1 MKTARIFMPAVLAL
15 VLALA
20 VSAPAAAQESGDMQA
35 IKKAVKDNPVYES
48 SKAPQWFKVLVTD
61 SKTGKDK
68 VKMTLPIA
76 LMEAFAKC
84 VDDGKGLKI
93 DREELKI
100 NLGELF
106 AELKKLGPMMFI
118 EVYEEDET
126 VKIWLE

>member
-1 MKTARIFMPAVLAL
+1 MKNARFAIPV

-20 VSAPAAAQESGDMQA
+20 LAAAASLPAAAQEEGDMQA
-35 IKKAVKDNPVYES
+35 IKKAVKENPAYEAG
-48 SKAPQWFKVLVTD
+48 KPAQWFKVMVTD
-61 SKTGKDK
+61 SKTGKAK
-68 VKMTLPIA
+68 VKITLPLS
-76 LMEAFAKC
+76 LMEVFVKC
-84 VDDGKGLKI
+84 ADEGEGVKI
-93 DREELKI
+93 DREGLKV